1 MHTKIILFVLFM
13 LSFTVAHDTVINI
26 MQPDEHTAFT
36 HYIDENVQSQEC
48 NSDGMDEI
56 HSMLHFEALVS
67 SCSNSFIQPPTK
79 KTLSY
84 HSSTYTFKY
93 KETSD
98 KPPKA

>member
-1 MHTKIILFVLFM
+1 M

-26 MQPDEHTAFT
+26 MQPDEHTSFT

-79 KTLSY
+79 KQSLIIHLLTHLNTKKLPINHQKLNPFYPSITL
-84 HSSTYTFKY
+84 
-93 KETSD
+93 
-98 KPPKA
+98 